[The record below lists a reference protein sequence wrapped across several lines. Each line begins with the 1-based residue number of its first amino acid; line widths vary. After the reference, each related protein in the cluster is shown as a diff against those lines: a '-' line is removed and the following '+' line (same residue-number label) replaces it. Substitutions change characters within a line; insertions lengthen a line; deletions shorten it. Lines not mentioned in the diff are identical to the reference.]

1 MELLDGKKI
10 KKERIEEL
18 KKEIANLDR
27 KPGIAVIQIG
37 NDPASCVYVGNKE
50 KTALNLGCYFKHVKL
65 EENISEEEVISKYE
79 ELVLNDEN

>member
-37 NDPASCVYVGNKE
+37 NDPASCV
-50 KTALNLGCYFKHVKL
+50 
-65 EENISEEEVISKYE
+65 
-79 ELVLNDEN
+79 